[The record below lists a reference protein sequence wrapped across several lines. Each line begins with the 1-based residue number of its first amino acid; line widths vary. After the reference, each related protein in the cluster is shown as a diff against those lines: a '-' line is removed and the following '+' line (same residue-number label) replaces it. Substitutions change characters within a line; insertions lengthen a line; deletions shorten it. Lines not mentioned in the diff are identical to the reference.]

1 MIWVKDSPR
10 ALPVASLVAIA
21 LFGSVGCS
29 HKAPPPPINAAVVF
43 AKKCGSCHFEG
54 NDLRAPEPTAL
65 RNMSRAAILT
75 ALQSGRMRWQ
85 GKNLS
90 SAEKSAVAE
99 FLGKSDLAVAASLN
113 GVCARDLDP
122 PAHPP
127 EWSGWGVTPTN
138 TRFQS
143 LSSAGLDRGKVKNLK
158 LKWAFG
164 FPGAAATYGQPTSY
178 AGRLYVGSEDGT
190 VYALDAATGCTWWSF
205 RASTTVKT
213 AISIGNVGQ
222 TAYFGDTNGYI
233 YAINT
238 SMPERQGREMTE
250 GYRHKPGPYGPLP
263 AYTCP
268 RHQVRTYGVLKDGHL
283 VAYTWLYQ
291 MGEMC
296 LFSTILGHG
305 DHLNA
310 GVMYLLIAETLK
322 DIIPVAGTKYA
333 MYNMHQSGT
342 EGLRFFKEQMGFR
355 SYWVN
360 WQLADEPP
368 FTGTPPDV
376 AAAAPKT
383 SQKSAQKP
391 AALTV
396 GRIVRGVGRRARRIL
411 ERSRPG

>member
-1 MIWVKDSPR
+1 LIWVKDSPR

-238 SMPERQGREMTE
+238 SGRSE
-250 GYRHKPGPYGPLP
+250 
-263 AYTCP
+263 
-268 RHQVRTYGVLKDGHL
+268 
-283 VAYTWLYQ
+283 
-291 MGEMC
+291 
-296 LFSTILGHG
+296 FSNVVEVT
-305 DHLNA
+305 
-310 GVMYLLIAETLK
+310 T
-322 DIIPVAGTKYA
+322 
-333 MYNMHQSGT
+333 
-342 EGLRFFKEQMGFR
+342 
-355 SYWVN
+355 
-360 WQLADEPP
+360 
-368 FTGTPPDV
+368 
-376 AAAAPKT
+376 
-383 SQKSAQKP
+383 P
-391 AALTV
+391 AA
-396 GRIVRGVGRRARRIL
+396 
-411 ERSRPG
+411 